1 MSKKR
6 LLIIDSNSVLHRA
19 FHALPP
25 LTTKKGK
32 PVSAIYGF
40 LLIFFK
46 AIKELQPDYI
56 AACFDVPFPTFRHEK
71 FKAYKATR
79 PKIPDELCEQIPK
92 MKEILK
98 TFRIQIFEKKGF
110 EADDIIGT
118 ISKLVQKK
126 QIIPEI
132 ETIILSGDLDNL
144 QMIDSRT
151 KVYALKKGVKETMI
165 YNEKIIQEK
174 YGIQPSQLID
184 FKALKGDPSDN
195 IPGVPGVGEKT
206 AIALIK
212 EFKTLENLY
221 KELERKAEKIKSK
234 LRKILKDYRGQA
246 FLSKEL
252 VKIKKDVL
260 IEFSL
265 KKCSFQEYD
274 KEKIVKMFENLDFYS
289 LINRLPEPKEKSRE
303 TGRELRLW

>member
-25 LTTKKGK
+25 LTTKKGE
-32 PVSAIYGF
+32 PINAIYGF

-46 AIKELQPDYI
+46 AIKELQPDYM
-56 AACFDVPFPTFRHEK
+56 AACFDMPFPTFRHEK

-92 MKEILK
+92 IKEILK
-98 TFRIQIFEKKGF
+98 TFKIQIFEKKGF

-165 YNEKIIQEK
+165 YNEEIIKEK

-212 EFKTLENLY
+212 EFKNLENLY
-221 KELERKAEKIKSK
+221 KELERKAEKIRNK
-234 LRKILKDYRGQA
+234 LRRILKDYRDQA

-252 VKIKKDVL
+252 VKIKKDVP
-260 IEFSL
+260 IGFSL

-274 KEKIVKMFENLDFYS
+274 KEKIVKMFKNLDFYS
-289 LINRLPEPKEKSRE
+289 LIERLPESKEKSKE